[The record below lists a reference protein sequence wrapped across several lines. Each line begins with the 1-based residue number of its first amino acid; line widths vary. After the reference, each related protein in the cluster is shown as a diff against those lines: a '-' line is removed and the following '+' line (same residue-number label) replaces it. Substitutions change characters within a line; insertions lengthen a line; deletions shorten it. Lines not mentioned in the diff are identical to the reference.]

1 MGRLAGQQKHG
12 DSRKPLVSNA
22 FCVILIEED
31 IPVFSNSVKIIVAFL
46 QVLLQFGTPHLQ
58 FGRVSTFN

>member
-1 MGRLAGQQKHG
+1 MGRLEGQQKHG
-12 DSRKPLVSNA
+12 DSSKPLVKNA
-22 FCVILIEED
+22 FCVILIKED
-31 IPVFSNSVKIIVAFL
+31 IPAFSNSVKIIVAFL